1 VFQRIAIVGV
11 GLIGGSIAKAATR
24 KWPALDVVSIEA
36 GDSAAAVSGADLVIL
51 AAPVLANVARLTEL
65 PAHLAPGAVVT
76 DVSSTKRLIV
86 AAAEAIP
93 GIDFIG
99 GHPMAGSTDGGA
111 GNARAD
117 LFDGRPWI
125 LTPTA
130 GHTAVLH
137 RLEEFVVG
145 LGGVPHIMT
154 AELHDRFVAAV
165 SHLPQLTASAL
176 MHVAGTLAGDAGL
189 EIAGAGLHDTTRLA
203 ASPPGIWK
211 DVAATNHDLLRDA
224 LDALVAA
231 LREMRETLET
241 GDGIDSVFTSAGRWR
256 EALDRARRG

>member
-1 VFQRIAIVGV
+1 MFERIAIVGV
-11 GLIGGSIAKAATR
+11 GLIGGSIARAAIR
-24 KWPALDVVSIEA
+24 KWPSVQVVSIEA
-36 GDSAAAVSGADLVIL
+36 GESTAAVASADLVVL
-51 AAPVLANVARLTEL
+51 AAPVLANIARLTDL
-65 PAHLAPGAVVT
+65 PAHLDPRAVVT
-76 DVSSTKRLIV
+76 DVSSTKRLIS

-93 GIDFIG
+93 GLSFIG
-99 GHPMAGSTDGGA
+99 GHPMAGSADGGA

-130 GHTAVLH
+130 GHTAALH
-137 RLEEFVVG
+137 ALEEFVVG

-154 AELHDRFVAAV
+154 ADLHDRFVAAV

-176 MHVAGTLAGDAGL
+176 MHVAGTLVGDAGL

-203 ASPPGIWK
+203 ASAPGIWK

-224 LDALVAA
+224 IDTLVAT
-231 LREMRETLET
+231 LQEMRDTLET
-241 GDGIDSVFTSAGRWR
+241 GDGIDSVFTSAARWR
-256 EALDRARRG
+256 EALERTRRD